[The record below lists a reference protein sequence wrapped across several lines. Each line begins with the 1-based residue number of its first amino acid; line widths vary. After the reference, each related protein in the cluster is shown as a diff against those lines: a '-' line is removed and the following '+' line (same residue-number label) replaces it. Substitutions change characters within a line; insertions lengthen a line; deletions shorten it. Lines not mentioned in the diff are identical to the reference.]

1 MVGKILEFTAETV
14 DFQLQ
19 CKKVQI
25 LAHGLGTAE
34 SLVTLSKLP
43 ITSERAI
50 SHLINL
56 APCPIPTYYRDDDR
70 RRMLQAEE
78 VAVEEPPRELEGQEA
93 SEDTVEK
100 KFRELS
106 HNNNDELFWER
117 TERYCTLYPDNCI
130 ANYCHWY
137 PHRCEEFCDRFPQWC
152 TPREVAQQC

>member
-100 KFRELS
+100 KIL
-106 HNNNDELFWER
+106 N
-117 TERYCTLYPDNCI
+117 
-130 ANYCHWY
+130 
-137 PHRCEEFCDRFPQWC
+137 
-152 TPREVAQQC
+152 